1 LVASALGQVPGL
13 GPVRQK
19 VLLQTFASLEELRGA
34 GVEELR
40 TKARLPLKVAQDL
53 KDWLGNQEKQK
64 PSELPVYKIKE
75 MRD

>member
-1 LVASALGQVPGL
+1 
-13 GPVRQK
+13 

-34 GVEELR
+34 GVEEIR

-53 KDWLGNQEKQK
+53 KDWLENQEKQK
-64 PSELPVYKIKE
+64 PPELPVYKIKE